1 MRLVVLPRLCCPA
14 CLAAGRE
21 SPFEVD
27 AVRVGGGE
35 DGGIPG
41 DLAEGYLVCAAC
53 RGAWP
58 IVAGVAILPLDLPR
72 HLAKQG
78 NVYRRTPL
86 ADPRVTRYVLG
97 MAGGGFDLVP
107 FDEVLERYGDLLPF
121 DPATPARPLPPFE
134 AALDD
139 LLRARGA
146 RGPGLEV
153 GTGVG
158 RGTFLLAGRVGEAI
172 GVDRSVA
179 RLRRARN
186 VQTAVEFRLPSQP
199 GARAETPIDLARL
212 VRTGTDFAVADPERL
227 PFFAGTF
234 ATVVVRARDGV
245 GGWGDPAAVAREAR
259 RVAGPDGL
267 VILEGSGDAAGR
279 ASVLSAAVA

>member
-1 MRLVVLPRLCCPA
+1 M
-14 CLAAGRE
+14 
-21 SPFEVD
+21 
-27 AVRVGGGE
+27 RVGGGE
-35 DGGIPG
+35 DRGIPG
-41 DLAEGYLVCAAC
+41 DLSEGYLVCASC
-53 RGAWP
+53 RDVWP
-58 IVAGVAILPLDLPR
+58 VVAGVAILPRDLPS

-78 NVYRRTPL
+78 NVYRRTPI

-107 FDEVLERYGDLLPF
+107 FDEVLERYGDLLPP
-121 DPATPARPLPPFE
+121 DPATPARALAPFD
-134 AALDD
+134 AALLD
-139 LLRARGA
+139 LLQARGA
-146 RGPGLEV
+146 RGPALDV

-158 RGTFLLAGRVGEAI
+158 RGTFLLAGLVGDAV

-186 VQTAVEFRLPSQP
+186 VQTALEFRLPLHP

-212 VRTGTDFAVADPERL
+212 VRTGTDFVVADPERL

-245 GGWGDPAAVAREAR
+245 GGWGDPAAVTREAR
-259 RVAGPDGL
+259 RVAGPGGL

-279 ASVLSAAVA
+279 AAVLAAGAA